1 MAFATLYVT
10 GFTVFHDDIIVG
22 NVVCVVDGVVVVAVV
37 AVAVTFVM

>member
-22 NVVCVVDGVVVVAVV
+22 NVVCVVAVV
-37 AVAVTFVM
+37 ADAVTFVM